1 MIKDVRKRRVPGIF
15 EFYMRGYL
23 NMKKYAVI
31 FTLAAVLLLTGCR
44 DSGPSKLE
52 LARSEGI
59 EYMDQMQY
67 DQAIPSFD
75 QAFSLCDEKMPQTK
89 TDILLYKAACQLKLE
104 DYTSLKDTC
113 TQILSLGENSDA
125 YYLRGISFLKLSEM
139 DAAKADFDCASD
151 LAPKDYGMFLN
162 IYRQYEEVNQSAV
175 GDVYLQKALNIPE
188 EDTEDYYQ
196 KGCIYYY
203 LQDYTKAQEYLAG
216 PVEAG
221 HQAAAELMGQVYL
234 ALGDA
239 VHARNLYQ
247 QSLEKFGETPLLYN
261 GLVLCD
267 LAEGAYDAALAN
279 AETGLALEGEDGK
292 RDLRYN
298 VIVAYEKKLDFA
310 AAKEKATEF
319 MELYPDDEAG
329 KKEYDFLI
337 TR

>member
-1 MIKDVRKRRVPGIF
+1 
-15 EFYMRGYL
+15 
-23 NMKKYAVI
+23 MKKYVVPLTI
-31 FTLAAVLLLTGCR
+31 AAVLLLTGCR

-59 EYMDQMQY
+59 EYMEQAQY
-67 DQAIPSFD
+67 DQAITSFD
-75 QAFSLCDEKMPQTK
+75 QAVSLCDEKMPQTK
-89 TDILLYKAACQLKLE
+89 TDILLYKTACQMELE
-104 DYTSLKDTC
+104 DYGSVKDTC
-113 TQILSLGENSDA
+113 TQILNLGENSDA
-125 YYLRGISFLKLSEM
+125 YYLRGIAFLKLGEM
-139 DAAKADFDCASD
+139 DGAKADFDCASE
-151 LAPKDYGMFLN
+151 LAPEDYGMFLN
-162 IYRQYEEVNQSAV
+162 IYRQYEAVNQSAV
-175 GDVYLQKALNIPE
+175 GDAYLQKALHIPD

-196 KGCIYYY
+196 KGYIYFY

-221 HQAAAELMGQVYL
+221 HQEATELMGQVYL
-234 ALGDA
+234 ALGDT

-247 QSLEKFGETPLLYN
+247 QYLEKFGETPLVYN

-267 LAEGAYDAALAN
+267 LAEGAYDSALAN
-279 AETGLALEGEDGK
+279 AQTGLALEGEDGK

-310 AAKEKATEF
+310 AAKEKASEF
-319 MELYPDDEAG
+319 VELYPDDEAG